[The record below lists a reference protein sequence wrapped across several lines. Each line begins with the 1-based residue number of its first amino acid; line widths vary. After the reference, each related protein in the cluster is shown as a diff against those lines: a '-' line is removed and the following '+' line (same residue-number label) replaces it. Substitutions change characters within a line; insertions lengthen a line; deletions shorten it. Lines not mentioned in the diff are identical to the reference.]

1 MEKQISE
8 LQITKVKTGIDGLDE
23 ITYGG
28 LPCARP
34 TLVSGYAG
42 SGKTVLATQF
52 ILNGIEMYDE
62 PGVFITMEETEED
75 LRKNM
80 ASFGYDIKSMEESG
94 MLAVDNIRL
103 PQTSL
108 YKSGKFDLTPLFLRI
123 EEAVNKVEAKR
134 IAIDTF
140 EQIFSEI
147 KDRDIFRKE
156 LIRLIHWL
164 KEKKLTTV
172 FTSEKPVV
180 INPKSGIN
188 EFITDCVINL
198 SQSQL
203 ESVFTRRLHIL
214 KYRGSKHGTNEYP
227 FLIGKKGISLLPIA
241 WIDIRQVSD
250 EILSTGVKGLD
261 DKINKKGLYVGST
274 TLISGTSGVGK
285 TSVAMSV
292 CVEAMKK
299 NKRALFFTFEESKPQ
314 LIRNMQSLGFNL
326 KQFENDGLLRI
337 VATRPTSLGIEAH
350 LVELYENIEDFDP
363 NLIILDPITDL
374 IEVGTRKEVRG
385 MIIRIIDYMKSKLI
399 SAMFTALISSGDNH
413 SPRIQMSSMVD
424 NWFDINTTKEEN
436 KNQPFITIVK
446 IRGMKHARESFP
458 LNFSNEGLKIKSS
471 S

>member
-1 MEKQISE
+1 MNKQISE
-8 LQITKVKTGIDGLDE
+8 LQIQKVKTGIEGLDE

-52 ILNGIEMYDE
+52 ILNGIDMYDE
-62 PGVFITMEETEED
+62 PGVFITLEETEED

-80 ASFGYDIKSMEESG
+80 ASFGYDLNSMEKSG
-94 MLAVDNIRL
+94 MLAIDNIHF
-103 PQTSL
+103 PQTSR

-123 EEAVNKVEAKR
+123 EAAVNKVGAKR

-147 KDRDIFRKE
+147 KDRDIFRNE
-156 LIRLIHWL
+156 LVRLIRWL
-164 KEKKLTTV
+164 KEKKLTSV

-198 SQSQL
+198 SQTRL
-203 ESVFTRRLHIL
+203 ESVYTRRLHIL

-227 FLIGKKGISLLPIA
+227 FLIGKKGISLLPITSVDVRH
-241 WIDIRQVSD
+241 ISNEVV
-250 EILSTGVKGLD
+250 STGVKGLD
-261 DKINKKGLYVGST
+261 NKIDKKGFYVGST

-285 TSVAMSV
+285 TSVSMSV
-292 CVEAMKK
+292 CVEAIKK
-299 NKRALFFTFEESKPQ
+299 NKRALFITLEESKPQ
-314 LIRNMQSLGFNL
+314 LLRNMKSLGFDL
-326 KQFENDGLLRI
+326 EQFENDGFLRI
-337 VATRPTSLGIEAH
+337 IAARPTSLGIEAH
-350 LVELYENIEDFDP
+350 LVELYQNIEDFNP
-363 NLIILDPITDL
+363 NLVVLDPITDL
-374 IEVGTRKEVRG
+374 IEVGTSKEVRG
-385 MIIRIIDYMKSKLI
+385 LLIRIIDYMKSNLI
-399 SAMFTALISSGDNH
+399 SALFTALVSSGDDK
-413 SPRIQMSSMVD
+413 PRIQMSSMVD
-424 NWFDINTTKEEN
+424 NWIDINTTKKN

-446 IRGMKHARESFP
+446 TRGMNHARESFP
-458 LNFSNEGLKIKSS
+458 LDFSDEGLKIKSS